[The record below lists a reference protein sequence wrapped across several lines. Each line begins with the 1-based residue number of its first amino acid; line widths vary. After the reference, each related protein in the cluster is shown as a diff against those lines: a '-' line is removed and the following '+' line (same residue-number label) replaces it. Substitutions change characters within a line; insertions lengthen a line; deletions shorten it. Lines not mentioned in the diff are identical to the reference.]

1 MSTSRRRVR
10 GRRRGTRLGK
20 KGTPDTVPMSY
31 ERRLASY
38 GLRDLETGA
47 VTGTQTP
54 AQRGRIRRKI
64 GRAARRAA

>member
-1 MSTSRRRVR
+1 MRTRKRVR
-10 GRRRGTRLGK
+10 GRKRRNRLGL

-54 AQRGRIRRKI
+54 AQRRRIRHKI
-64 GRAARRAA
+64 RRAA